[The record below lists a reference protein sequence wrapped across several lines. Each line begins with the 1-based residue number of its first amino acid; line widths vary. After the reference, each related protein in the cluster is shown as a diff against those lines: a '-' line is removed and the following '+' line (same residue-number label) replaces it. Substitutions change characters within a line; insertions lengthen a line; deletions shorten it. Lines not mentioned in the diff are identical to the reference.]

1 MTACFGAK
9 VVGAHADQQGSQ
21 RIAIHGLG
29 EWFDDFAISLKWWTG
44 NVMPDTR
51 RLRRKLA
58 GVPKIEVVEAVQGE
72 VEETFWGTVTATHA
86 ANEKSHHWEA
96 PPVMSHPS
104 EAWEVGG
111 APGCA
116 TTRLEPPASSL
127 SGPQSVRNS
136 VVEVLTSQTKSTA

>member
-1 MTACFGAK
+1 
-9 VVGAHADQQGSQ
+9 
-21 RIAIHGLG
+21 
-29 EWFDDFAISLKWWTG
+29 
-44 NVMPDTR
+44 
-51 RLRRKLA
+51 LRRKLA

-72 VEETFWGTVTATHA
+72 VEETFWGTVTPGPGRDGRSAQEMTAATHAANEKSHA